1 MEQPLSIQQW
11 KYGEINRYRNVFY
24 WLRKKEIKMHELI
37 IWVASF
43 KVLPLE
49 KLLIA
54 EKEMDKFI
62 VYATSQGIHCK
73 NIQE

>member
-1 MEQPLSIQQW
+1 MEKREGYKSYKREKKGGLKMQ
-11 KYGEINRYRNVFY
+11 EIT
-24 WLRKKEIKMHELI
+24 
-37 IWVASF
+37 IWIVIF
-43 KVLPLE
+43 KLLPLE

-54 EKEMDKFI
+54 EIEMDKFI

>member
-1 MEQPLSIQQW
+1 ME
-11 KYGEINRYRNVFY
+11 K
-24 WLRKKEIKMHELI
+24 RKWYKSYKGQKEGGIKMHELT